1 MHGCPSR
8 GQLLQLAMTS
18 VVQLEPA
25 TTDSGVGGE
34 PTANG
39 KVGEERDGE
48 TAQLIPAEANAKAP
62 AAAPADPP
70 GVVTAE
76 PRPQAPSAVPLMGV
90 SQPGAG
96 MLSSKVA
103 YVVERKKQQELKLKE
118 MFQVLDADGSGT
130 LDKGEVK
137 KMAKLMGDNLRP
149 EALRSAFEQM
159 DKLNQGEVTFE
170 QFKKWWFMKKEDE
183 RKAAR
188 KKAREVFDQIDAD
201 HVRHHVHAGVGIH
214 CRRRRRRGAAAT
226 ATHFAALAPCSRG
239 ACLPSPVITATPCCW
254 KSQRPAGLATAP
266 RCPRAR
272 PPARTHTHVRRQART
287 RLMYGCTR
295 VAGRHAG

>member
-1 MHGCPSR
+1 
-8 GQLLQLAMTS
+8 MTS

-25 TTDSGVGGE
+25 TTDSGGGDE

-48 TAQLIPAEANAKAP
+48 TVQLIPAEAN
-62 AAAPADPP
+62 AAPADPP

-90 SQPGAG
+90 SQPGAA

-214 CRRRRRRGAAAT
+214 CRRRRRGAAAT
-226 ATHFAALAPCSRG
+226 ATHVAALAPCSRG
-239 ACLPSPVITATPCCW
+239 ACLPSPPCRSACQQSPVITATPCCW
-254 KSQRPAGLATAP
+254 KSQRPAGLATAATLP
-266 RCPRAR
+266 AR
-272 PPARTHTHVRRQART
+272 PPARTHAHTRAQAS
-287 RLMYGCTR
+287 
-295 VAGRHAG
+295 AH